1 VSPFSCP
8 ETLLAWYDIKKVIRL
23 WVFVGSH
30 ITSPFKIAVGR
41 YSRGAAP
48 QKAQWGTDWVVELE
62 TKLQLFVSRRFCFF
76 AIDDFRQFVAVTGL
90 LVRYCV
96 QRASVLPN
104 TPLSSMMKGSFV
116 VAPRVLAKLELAAG
130 LRRGHR
136 SRQAAQDCGVIH
148 CAGLPPPLC
157 GAATSPLSRDESA
170 RARRRGAG
178 ELHKWCLSA
187 AVLSPRPSVDG
198 ARRGQ
203 QAFERWREL

>member
-1 VSPFSCP
+1 MRPHKRHNGERIGWRS
-8 ETLLAWYDIKKVIRL
+8 L
-23 WVFVGSH
+23 
-30 ITSPFKIAVGR
+30 
-41 YSRGAAP
+41 
-48 QKAQWGTDWVVELE
+48 
-62 TKLQLFVSRRFCFF
+62 KLTPTVCFATV
-76 AIDDFRQFVAVTGL
+76 AIDDFSPLPVFL
-90 LVRYCV
+90 FDCV

-104 TPLSSMMKGSFV
+104 TPLSSMIKGSFV

-130 LRRGHR
+130 LRRGHS

-157 GAATSPLSRDESA
+157 GAVTSPLSRDESA

-198 ARRGQ
+198 ARRGRKTLK
-203 QAFERWREL
+203 ATSK

>member
-1 VSPFSCP
+1 MRPHKRHNGERIGWLSLKLTPTTYVS
-8 ETLLAWYDIKKVIRL
+8 I
-23 WVFVGSH
+23 
-30 ITSPFKIAVGR
+30 GR
-41 YSRGAAP
+41 
-48 QKAQWGTDWVVELE
+48 
-62 TKLQLFVSRRFCFF
+62 
-76 AIDDFRQFVAVTGL
+76 FRQLVAVTGL

-136 SRQAAQDCGVIH
+136 CRQAAQDCGVIH

-157 GAATSPLSRDESA
+157 GAVTSPLSRDESA
-170 RARRRGAG
+170 RARRRGAW

-187 AVLSPRPSVDG
+187 TVVSPRPSVDG
-198 ARRGQ
+198 ARRGRKTLK
-203 QAFERWREL
+203 ATSK

>member
-1 VSPFSCP
+1 M
-8 ETLLAWYDIKKVIRL
+8 
-23 WVFVGSH
+23 
-30 ITSPFKIAVGR
+30 AVGR

-48 QKAQWGTDWVVELE
+48 QKAQMGTDWVAELE
-62 TKLQLFVSRRFCFF
+62 TCSPELR
-76 AIDDFRQFVAVTGL
+76 IDDFRQFVAVTGL

-104 TPLSSMMKGSFV
+104 TPLSSITKGSFV
-116 VAPRVLAKLELAAG
+116 VAPRVLAKVQLAAG

-157 GAATSPLSRDESA
+157 GAVTSPLSRDESA
-170 RARRRGAG
+170 RARRRGAW

-198 ARRGQ
+198 ARR
-203 QAFERWREL
+203 

>member
-1 VSPFSCP
+1 MG
-8 ETLLAWYDIKKVIRL
+8 
-23 WVFVGSH
+23 FVGAAITQAPLQWPWEGIAAVRPRKRHKWERIGWWSLKLTPTVYVQTH
-30 ITSPFKIAVGR
+30 IIT
-41 YSRGAAP
+41 
-48 QKAQWGTDWVVELE
+48 
-62 TKLQLFVSRRFCFF
+62 QL
-76 AIDDFRQFVAVTGL
+76 IAVTGL

-116 VAPRVLAKLELAAG
+116 VAPRVLAKVQLAAG

-157 GAATSPLSRDESA
+157 GAVTSPLSRDESA
-170 RARRRGAG
+170 RARRRGAW

-198 ARRGQ
+198 ARR
-203 QAFERWREL
+203 